1 MLLHGQTAI
10 CKTSSLKALQK
21 QNCFVYVDLRRLHYS
36 RLPRQH
42 IITSVISLIVSV
54 ITMAPSKFLPSA
66 VQKECQRV
74 IHFNAH
80 NEVFQMED
88 LTDEQKKNK
97 MFMLVH
103 GNNDAENGD
112 DDQLSLNSLFLNG
125 KHQFMHAFDRE
136 TICVTDDNASTNE
149 ILVLKEVL
157 HRQRN
162 TRYIVGEHITERHVS
177 SSTLKGTNLVE
188 GRTIKNDSELAK
200 RNALKCIAFAKIWM
214 KGTKNDLPSGQIWD
228 DFYEHVYSCME
239 RSIKKGEEL
248 DDNDATSPPNAS
260 QQIQSGLFAGWMVFV
275 LLGPYGPEPRHEVE
289 WIQESPNSSL
299 GPGCNKARKI
309 KIEDD
314 QKRHHL
320 KGSSSGIVA
329 GTNALPFEQKVMAAS
344 IAQREESDVGRRY
357 DSDLMCH
364 QLEISNLMKQKELH
378 LRLMEMKGG
387 LKSKSYEADL
397 RVVDNLDQMV
407 EQVNE
412 EMRHLQDSFK
422 KRRRNPVVTAVID
435 LVSSVNETTT
445 TSPTISSRVNT
456 ITTTPSISSKLSS
469 SMSASVTSVY
479 EDCSNGDDGIER

>member
-1 MLLHGQTAI
+1 
-10 CKTSSLKALQK
+10 
-21 QNCFVYVDLRRLHYS
+21 
-36 RLPRQH
+36 
-42 IITSVISLIVSV
+42 
-54 ITMAPSKFLPSA
+54 MAPSTFLPSA

-74 IHFNAH
+74 IHFIAH

-103 GNNDAENGD
+103 GNNGTENGD
-112 DDQLSLNSLFLNG
+112 DDQLSLSSLFLNG

-136 TICVTDDNASTNE
+136 TICVTDGNASTNE

-162 TRYIVGEHITERHVS
+162 TRYIVGEHITERLIS

-188 GRTIKNDSELAK
+188 GRTIKNNSELVK

-214 KGTKNDLPSGQIWD
+214 NGKKNELPSGQTWD

-248 DDNDATSPPNAS
+248 DDNDDTSARPNAS
-260 QQIQSGLFAGWMVFV
+260 QQLQSGLFAGWMVFV
-275 LLGPYGPEPRHEVE
+275 MFGPYGPEPRHEVE
-289 WIQESPNSSL
+289 WIQESPNSSS
-299 GPGCNKARKI
+299 GPGRSKARKI

-314 QKRHHL
+314 QKKRHF
-320 KGSSSGIVA
+320 KEGNSSSSGVV
-329 GTNALPFEQKVMAAS
+329 GTDALVPFEQKVMAAS
-344 IAQREESDVGRRY
+344 IAQREESDAGRRY

-364 QLEISNLMKQKELH
+364 QLEIANLMKQKDLH

-397 RVVDNLDQMV
+397 HVLDNLDQKV
-407 EQVNE
+407 EEVNK
-412 EMRHLQDSFK
+412 EMRQLQDSFK
-422 KRRRNPVVTAVID
+422 KRRRNAVVKTVID
-435 LVSSVNETTT
+435 LVLSVNDTTA
-445 TSPTISSRVNT
+445 SPSQSISSKVNKT
-456 ITTTPSISSKLSS
+456 ITTPSISQK
-469 SMSASVTSVY
+469 SAAA
-479 EDCSNGDDGIER
+479 CPPA